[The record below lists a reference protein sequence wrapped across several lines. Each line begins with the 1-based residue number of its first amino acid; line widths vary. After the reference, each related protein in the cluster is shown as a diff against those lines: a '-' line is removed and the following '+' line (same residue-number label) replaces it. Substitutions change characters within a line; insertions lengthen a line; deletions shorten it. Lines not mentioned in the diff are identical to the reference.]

1 MDRVAFD
8 VFFRRNPDKG
18 GFAIFGGLEQIV
30 EYILNL
36 HFDESDISYLRSQGI
51 FSEEFLAYLK
61 DFSFTGD
68 VYAFPEGSIIY
79 PNEPVITIV
88 APLIDA
94 QIVET
99 AVLTMMNHQSL
110 IATKANRIVRAADG
124 RIVADFGA
132 RRAHNVDAAVYG
144 ARAAYIGGVQST
156 ATVLAGQ
163 QFGIPVSGTMAH
175 SWVMYYGS
183 EYDAF
188 KAYAEVYPDN
198 AVFLVDTYDVLNSG
212 VPNAIKVAK
221 DVLEPMGKRLKGIRL
236 DSGDLAYLAKK
247 RGAC

>member
-1 MDRVAFD
+1 MQHESRNISMLMDFYEMTMAHGYFTKLKNVDRVAFD

-94 QIVET
+94 QIIET

-124 RIVADFGA
+124 LLYMVQEPVILAVFSPLQPFWQVNNLAFLSVGLWRIVG
-132 RRAHNVDAAVYG
+132 
-144 ARAAYIGGVQST
+144 SC
-156 ATVLAGQ
+156 
-163 QFGIPVSGTMAH
+163 TMA
-175 SWVMYYGS
+175 
-183 EYDAF
+183 
-188 KAYAEVYPDN
+188 
-198 AVFLVDTYDVLNSG
+198 LNTMLS
-212 VPNAIKVAK
+212 K
-221 DVLEPMGKRLKGIRL
+221 PMPKCIQIMQYSLLIPMM
-236 DSGDLAYLAKK
+236 
-247 RGAC
+247 C

>member
-1 MDRVAFD
+1 MQHESRNISMLMDFYEMTMAHGYFTKLKMWIASHLMFSLD
-8 VFFRRNPDKG
+8 VIQTRAVLLF
-18 GFAIFGGLEQIV
+18 FGGLEQIV

-94 QIVET
+94 QIIET

-110 IATKANRIVRAADG
+110 YRYK
-124 RIVADFGA
+124 
-132 RRAHNVDAAVYG
+132 
-144 ARAAYIGGVQST
+144 S
-156 ATVLAGQ
+156 
-163 QFGIPVSGTMAH
+163 
-175 SWVMYYGS
+175 
-183 EYDAF
+183 
-188 KAYAEVYPDN
+188 
-198 AVFLVDTYDVLNSG
+198 
-212 VPNAIKVAK
+212 
-221 DVLEPMGKRLKGIRL
+221 
-236 DSGDLAYLAKK
+236 
-247 RGAC
+247 

>member
-1 MDRVAFD
+1 MKAAILACLWIFYEMTMAHGYFTKLKNVDRVAFD

-51 FSEEFLAYLK
+51 FSEEFLEYLK

-94 QIVET
+94 QIIET

-110 IATKANRIVRAADG
+110 IATIRPSAA
-124 RIVADFGA
+124 RTMRLAFVA
-132 RRAHNVDAAVYG
+132 
-144 ARAAYIGGVQST
+144 
-156 ATVLAGQ
+156 
-163 QFGIPVSGTMAH
+163 
-175 SWVMYYGS
+175 
-183 EYDAF
+183 
-188 KAYAEVYPDN
+188 
-198 AVFLVDTYDVLNSG
+198 
-212 VPNAIKVAK
+212 
-221 DVLEPMGKRLKGIRL
+221 IR
-236 DSGDLAYLAKK
+236 D
-247 RGAC
+247 

>member
-1 MDRVAFD
+1 MQHESRNISMLMDFYEMTMAHGYFTKLKNVDRVAFD

-110 IATKANRIVRAADG
+110 IATKANRIVRAAD
-124 RIVADFGA
+124 
-132 RRAHNVDAAVYG
+132 
-144 ARAAYIGGVQST
+144 
-156 ATVLAGQ
+156 VLWL
-163 QFGIPVSGTMAH
+163 T
-175 SWVMYYGS
+175 
-183 EYDAF
+183 
-188 KAYAEVYPDN
+188 
-198 AVFLVDTYDVLNSG
+198 LVLV
-212 VPNAIKVAK
+212 VHI
-221 DVLEPMGKRLKGIRL
+221 M
-236 DSGDLAYLAKK
+236 
-247 RGAC
+247 